1 MKMATFKTYVKFYN
15 MVQIK
20 IPKLHQ
26 MWLFSI
32 FTLAWCSG
40 VAFFVL
46 KTWFIVEGEF
56 GPEKHPFQFTSLQIH
71 GLIAFLMMITYGYF
85 IGTHVQNTWKMKS
98 KRTSGILLVVIP
110 AFMMITAYL
119 LYYIAKDRTREI
131 IGYVHL
137 GIGLILPLILTIHV
151 LQKTQKPNT
160 VNRNSMN
167 MEKAM

>member
-1 MKMATFKTYVKFYN
+1 MKTATFKTYEKFLN

-20 IPKLHQ
+20 ISKLHQ

-32 FTLAWCSG
+32 FTFAWCSG

-85 IGTHVQNTWKMKS
+85 LGTHVQNTWKMKS
-98 KRTSGILLVVIP
+98 KRTSGILLVAIP

-137 GIGLILPLILTIHV
+137 GVGFILPLILTIHV
-151 LQKTQKPNT
+151 IQKKKKPNI
-160 VNRNSMN
+160 RNENSLS